1 MEAEIAVTIQK
12 TEMEDMV
19 NDTLHRN
26 LRLKVDNS
34 IKEVVAV
41 AEEEKEAEFKED
53 GIKETL
59 PIIINVVDIIVVE
72 AGDSTE
78 MAYVKY
84 YYFVIMM
91 ILKKIASP
99 SVISMN
105 FCITN

>member
-1 MEAEIAVTIQK
+1 MEAEITVTIQK

-26 LRLKVDNS
+26 PRLKVDNS
-34 IKEVVAV
+34 IKEVV

-59 PIIINVVDIIVVE
+59 PIIINAVDIIVAE
-72 AGDSTE
+72 AGEGDSTE
-78 MAYVKY
+78 IAYVK

-91 ILKKIASP
+91 ILKTITSP
-99 SVISMN
+99 SIISMN